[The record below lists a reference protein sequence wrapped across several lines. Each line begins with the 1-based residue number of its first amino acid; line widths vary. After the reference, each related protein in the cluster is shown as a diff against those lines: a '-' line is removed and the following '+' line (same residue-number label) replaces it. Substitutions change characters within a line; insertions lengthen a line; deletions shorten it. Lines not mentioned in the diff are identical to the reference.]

1 MLWLLVRDVIGRGT
15 GACVVI
21 CTGHIVSGCRVRPR
35 AGVYIVVD
43 VVVGVV
49 VALQHF
55 SIIIVGDGGDCD
67 AGRDAGR

>member
-1 MLWLLVRDVIGRGT
+1 MLWLVGNVIGRGT
-15 GACVVI
+15 GVCVVI
-21 CTGHIVSGCRVRPR
+21 CTGHIVSGCQGGPR
-35 AGVYIVVD
+35 AVVYIVVG

-55 SIIIVGDGGDCD
+55 SIIIVGDGSDCD